1 MSNNGNSNVAHPA
14 EERFGKY
21 LDLILGGIAAFI
33 LFCLMLLTFVDVVG
47 RDAFNAPVPGGFEI
61 TQLMMAALIFTALPV
76 VSWKEEHIVIDLF
89 DAFIPRGIASYLQ
102 AAVSLVSA
110 VAMFILARQTWT
122 LAVELRG
129 YNEITEYLRAP
140 VWPVVYVISVM
151 CALATVA
158 LALNIW
164 RHLTGRLSAGAAGTQ
179 I

>member
-21 LDLILGGIAAFI
+21 LDPILGGIAAFI
-33 LFCLMLLTFVDVVG
+33 LFCLMMLTFVDVVG
-47 RDAFNAPVPGGFEI
+47 RDAFNAPIPGGFEI
-61 TQLMMAALIFTALPV
+61 TQLLMATLIFTALPV

-89 DAFIPRGIASYLQ
+89 DAFIPRGIGSYLQ
-102 AAVSLVSA
+102 AVVSLVSA
-110 VAMFILARQTWT
+110 VAMAILARQTWI

-129 YNEITEYLRAP
+129 YNEITEFLRVP

-151 CALATVA
+151 SALATIA
-158 LALNIW
+158 LVLNIW
-164 RHLTGRLSAGAAGTQ
+164 RHLSGRLSAGASSTQ